1 MFMTIAR
8 YFLGA
13 AVSVL
18 SLAATAAQADTTLF
32 GQSRSQ
38 AVAYK
43 DLNLNQPRDVA
54 RLFDRI
60 SSAADRVCGPR
71 SYGGYPKSTVYQSC
85 YSDAVARAV
94 AHIDRPALTAYFQQ
108 RTSDS
113 AWRNTTAQQ

>member
-18 SLAATAAQADTTLF
+18 SLAGTAAYADTTLV

-54 RLFDRI
+54 RLFGRI
-60 SSAADRVCGPR
+60 SSAADRVCGPS

-94 AHIDRPALTAYFQQ
+94 AHIDHPALTAYFQQ

-113 AWRNTTAQQ
+113 ALRNTTAQQ